1 MAMKDCLPVPAGS
14 PASSISWMV
23 DLLRLQRAKKKKA
36 LAETLREEK
45 RLRLSKTQRQ
55 KFLKQL
61 RKDKNFFNSG
71 LPRANELRNKSNG

>member
-36 LAETLREEK
+36 LAETLREEQ